1 MKVLRP
7 LMALFSETPAHL
19 LQCKPVFLCG
29 NLHTSLSLCVSALS
43 VLVFLFLYPCLT
55 VCMSVS
61 VSVPLSLSLSLSHTH
76 THTHTHTHAHTCTH
90 THFVRENTAYV
101 VTMIFFCLFHS
112 HSKPVFHSFWLDR
125 SLPKIHFGGDQKNFH
140 FILCSVLDARRR
152 WRGCGK

>member
-1 MKVLRP
+1 
-7 LMALFSETPAHL
+7 MALFSETPAHL

-43 VLVFLFLYPCLT
+43 VFVFLLLYPCLT

-101 VTMIFFCLFHS
+101 VTMIFFACFIRILNQYSTAFDWIDLYPKS
-112 HSKPVFHSFWLDR
+112 ILGGIKK
-125 SLPKIHFGGDQKNFH
+125 LPFYTVLCFGCKEKVEGMWKIKLKN
-140 FILCSVLDARRR
+140 
-152 WRGCGK
+152 